1 MAELKP
7 VVDTGD
13 FVSISHFSV
22 HGRLEQ
28 GHRVGEVELALV
40 VVGGELGQHLGQ
52 LGPVEAVDTGVGEVV
67 ETLLVVAVAVLHDRA
82 DGAVGI
88 GKYSPVATGIVQPGR
103 EQSHG
108 SATAAVLLQQ
118 GRKGL
123 GA

>member
-13 FVSISHFSV
+13 FVGIGHLSV
-22 HGRLEQ
+22 HGRPEQ

-52 LGPVEAVDTGVGEVV
+52 LGPVEAVDPCVGEVV
-67 ETLLVVAVAVLHDRA
+67 ETLLVVAVAMLHDCA
-82 DGAVGI
+82 NGAVGI
-88 GKYSPVATGIVQPGR
+88 GKHSPVATGIGQPGC
-103 EQSHG
+103 QQGHG

-118 GRKGL
+118 GRKGF